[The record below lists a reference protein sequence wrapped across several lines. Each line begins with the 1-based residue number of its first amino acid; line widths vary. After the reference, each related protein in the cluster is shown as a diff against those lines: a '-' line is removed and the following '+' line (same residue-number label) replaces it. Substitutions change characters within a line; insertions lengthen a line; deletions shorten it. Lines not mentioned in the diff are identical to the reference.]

1 MTKFIAQ
8 CVDCQLTKYE
18 TKKSAGLLCP
28 LPVPQRPWEDL
39 SLDFIMGLPLYN
51 GNSVILVIVDRF
63 SKGIRLGMLPASH
76 TALTVASLFM
86 EIVGKIHGLPRSLVS
101 DRDPLFLS
109 NFWHELF
116 QFSGTQ
122 LPMSSAYHPQSDA
135 QTEVMNRIIEQYLRA
150 FVHRRPKT
158 WGKLLL

>member
-1 MTKFIAQ
+1 MCRLSAYQVRNEEECWAVVPITGATEAMGEPFSGFHHGPTPLSW
-8 CVDCQLTKYE
+8 QLRHSYGCGSIFERHTSRDVTGSSY
-18 TKKSAGLLCP
+18 S
-28 LPVPQRPWEDL
+28 
-39 SLDFIMGLPLYN
+39 
-51 GNSVILVIVDRF
+51 
-63 SKGIRLGMLPASH
+63 SH
-76 TALTVASLFM
+76 TVASMFM